1 MFCNTSQINTFT
13 NISVCSYQPK
23 DRYLFGQVSYSGTAR
38 TRHSYP
44 FQCHFHTP
52 PNSSMNCS
60 KASSTEN
67 TTKLKVF
74 HVNTQIL
81 VVDVY
86 NNSRLLMLLLVHTV
100 ILQSILLVYTCIII
114 ITSQHKI
121 GVTIQAL
128 LPLHNIVK

>member
-1 MFCNTSQINTFT
+1 MS
-13 NISVCSYQPK
+13 
-23 DRYLFGQVSYSGTAR
+23 
-38 TRHSYP
+38 
-44 FQCHFHTP
+44 
-52 PNSSMNCS
+52 CS

-86 NNSRLLMLLLVHTV
+86 NSRLLMLLLVHTV